1 VLGSLDY
8 GAGGWEYASIRMLA
22 TGKVEVVTGAS
33 AHGQGHETAWS
44 QIASDQLGIPFE
56 DIEVLHGDTQS
67 SHKGLDTYGSRSLA
81 VGGIALVK
89 AAEKVVA
96 KARKVAAHLMECSED
111 DLDFA
116 DGKFTVRG
124 TESSTA
130 IQDIALAVFAAHNL
144 PEGVE
149 PSLDSDATFDPE
161 NFSFPHGTHLCA
173 VEVDTETGAVKIRS
187 YVCVDDIGKVV
198 NPLIV
203 EGQVHGGLAQGIA
216 QALYEEAVFDDS
228 GTLST
233 GTFADYLL
241 PSAVDLPSFTTDRTE
256 TPSTT
261 NPLGVKGVGEAGT
274 IASTP
279 AVVNAVVDAV
289 RHLGVT
295 DIEMPCSPQ
304 RVWRAIQQAGGAR

>member
-1 VLGSLDY
+1 
-8 GAGGWEYASIRMLA
+8 
-22 TGKVEVVTGAS
+22 VE
-33 AHGQGHETAWS
+33 
-44 QIASDQLGIPFE
+44 I
-56 DIEVLHGDTQS
+56 LHGDTQS
-67 SHKGLDTYGSRSLA
+67 SHKGMDTYGSRSLA
-81 VGGIALVK
+81 VGGIAVVK
-89 AAEKVVA
+89 AAEKVVG
-96 KARKVAAHLMECSED
+96 KARTIAAHLMECSED

-124 TESSTA
+124 TESATA
-130 IQDIALAVFAAHNL
+130 IQDIAFAVFSAHNL
-144 PEGVE
+144 PDGVE

-173 VEVDTETGAVKIRS
+173 AEVDTETGAVRIRS
-187 YVCVDDIGKVV
+187 YVCVDDVGKVV

-216 QALYEEAVFDDS
+216 QALYEEAVFDES
-228 GTLST
+228 GTLTT

-241 PSAVDLPSFTTDRTE
+241 PSAADLPTFTTSRTE
-256 TPSTT
+256 TLSTT

-295 DIEMPCSPQ
+295 DIEMPCTPQ
-304 RVWRAIQQAGGAR
+304 RVWRAIQAGGVR